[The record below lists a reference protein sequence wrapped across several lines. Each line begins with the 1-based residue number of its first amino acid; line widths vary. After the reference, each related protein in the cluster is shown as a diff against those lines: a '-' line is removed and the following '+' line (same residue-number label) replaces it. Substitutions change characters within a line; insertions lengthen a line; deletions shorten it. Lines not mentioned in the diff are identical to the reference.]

1 MLQILHYHSC
11 TNCHSL
17 STADNSPSK
26 SLNCS
31 VIIFPV
37 AISFSV
43 SNYNY
48 HYRFCPFMFCTL
60 NPSLGSTLFKGRGY
74 IREQS
79 LVQRPWLC
87 KCSIHLSLNRESLIN
102 IHSKTSVLQFG
113 TIEKSFVIDYIGEML
128 DFKKCNRFL
137 KFRTF
142 SVLID

>member
-11 TNCHSL
+11 TNCHPL
-17 STADNSPSK
+17 STVDNSSSK

-31 VIIFPV
+31 VIIFRV

-43 SNYNY
+43 SNYNH

-60 NPSLGSTLFKGRGY
+60 NTSLGSTLFKGRGY

-79 LVQRPWLC
+79 LIQWPWLC

-102 IHSKTSVLQFG
+102 ITAKRCVAVWYYR
-113 TIEKSFVIDYIGEML
+113 EKFYHRLHWEDVGF
-128 DFKKCNRFL
+128 FK
-137 KFRTF
+137 
-142 SVLID
+142 V